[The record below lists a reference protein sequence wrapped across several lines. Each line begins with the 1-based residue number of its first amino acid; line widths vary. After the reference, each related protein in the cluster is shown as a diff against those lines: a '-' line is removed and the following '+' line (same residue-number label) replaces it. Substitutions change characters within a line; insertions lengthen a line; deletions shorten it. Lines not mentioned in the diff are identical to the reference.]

1 MCANQKVL
9 KLTEGQVQ
17 RIVDVLNETG
27 LDLNVQD
34 VTLGLREKGLTFN
47 DAKELENGELVFT
60 LALRM
65 KKSFDE

>member
-1 MCANQKVL
+1 MCTNQKVL

-34 VTLGLREKGLTFN
+34 VTLGLRENGLTFN